1 MQWENGRLSDN
12 VEDAGED
19 QQQQPSLADVS
30 ARAGMA
36 AAGIMML
43 NRGKT
48 PWVAIIAIVLIF
60 FALIGFNS
68 FRAAENRTMQKTA
81 GLQAEQQAALPAANG
96 AQGSRMRFISA
107 VLAETEDVWGGIY
120 RAEGKTYQEPGLIL
134 YRTAIRSACGAATTS
149 IGPFYCPNDRKI
161 YLDESFFDQLAQ
173 RFGAP
178 GEFASAYVIAHE
190 VGHHI
195 QNLDG
200 TLATIDAERDKADQ
214 KTANILT
221 ERLELQA
228 DCYAGIWANHMK
240 SRGVADGRDIDLALN
255 AAHKIG
261 DDNLQRAAQG
271 YVVPDSFT
279 HGSSAQRAYW
289 FTEGLTTGDP
299 KACNTITG
307 KI

>member
-12 VEDAGED
+12 VDDATQD
-19 QQQQPSLADVS
+19 QQQQPNLADMS

-48 PWVAIIAIVLIF
+48 PWAAIIAIVLIF
-60 FALIGFNS
+60 FGLIGFNS
-68 FRAAENRTMQKTA
+68 IRRAENRVMQAA
-81 GLQAEQQAALPAANG
+81 GLQAAQTPLPAGSG
-96 AQGSRMRFISA
+96 ADPQRLRFVSA
-107 VLAETEDVWGGIY
+107 VLAETEDVWSAIY
-120 RAEGKTYQEPGLIL
+120 RAQGKTYKEPGLIL
-134 YRTAIRSACGAATTS
+134 YHTAIRSACGTATMA
-149 IGPFYCPNDRKI
+149 IGPFYCPNDGKI
-161 YLDESFFDQLAQ
+161 YLDERFFDQLSKD
-173 RFGAP
+173 FGAP

-195 QNLDG
+195 Q
-200 TLATIDAERDKADQ
+200 TLEGSLAAVDKERDAAVDE
-214 KTANILT
+214 KTANALT
-221 ERLELQA
+221 VRLELQA

-240 SRGVADGRDIDLALN
+240 KQGVADGQDISLALN
-255 AAHKIG
+255 AAHEIG
-261 DDNLQRAAQG
+261 DDNLQQAAQG
-271 YVVPDSFT
+271 YAVPDSFT
-279 HGSSAQRAYW
+279 HGSSAQRVHW